1 MKLTTTKTNSKT
13 RHVSP
18 RMSLNQQQPPNPNLL
33 TTLTRLLW
41 GQSLPPQ
48 LLISTVRSTWSA
60 AWHLMMS
67 QLAPSDPTGR
77 ILHLYVGLPCPWAHQ
92 TLIVRAL
99 KGLEDAVPV
108 SVASPGLDGS
118 WEFRHR
124 DIPDGDRVVP
134 SLDNANGRK
143 TLREVYRLRRGG
155 YDGRSTVPMFWDV
168 ERKEVVCNESYD
180 IIELFNSGLNQLA
193 KNPDLDLSQPSL
205 KKKIED
211 WNRII
216 YPNVTNGVYSQQ
228 AYDSVVNELFS
239 TLDMVD
245 DHLGSFRFDLVYNV
259 LFKCTKRKLIEYPNL
274 HAYMRDIYQIP
285 KVAVTCNF
293 RAIMDGYYKIL
304 FPLNPSSI
312 RPVMPSGCEHEF
324 LSQPHNRASLSSV
337 DENVQALICKAALE
351 GFWWW
356 SILYPFRT
364 NVYSSSYDYN
374 REYQLGLETT
384 ILVKNYTEAMGLL
397 FNVYTIQAWLRVS
410 TGLLE
415 ISLFDLPYKDYWP
428 LYSVAGGVGTVIG
441 CAWFLLLGSRANQM
455 MKFAV
460 HILTTYLAVISVLC
474 FWGEQFFWGVA
485 FAVGAALQ
493 FLYIISIMDRLPFT
507 MWVLQ
512 GAVKMVWGLPEVMRV
527 ACTFMLVMLLW
538 LALWSFG
545 AAGVVASSMGDGG
558 RWLLLVNKFS
568 NTVHVIVSG
577 MVFLVLLHGGRE
589 AASMPSKPL
598 MKSLRYAMTTFGSI
612 CYGSLFTAA
621 IWTLRLIEFFRIR
634 GFRSKIGNNE
644 CLLCCVDFLFYL
656 VETLV
661 RFFNKYAYVQ
671 VESSVSAPTDG
682 QNSRG
687 LTMAQAPSDMV
698 WHLSHFHTKLAL
710 GKATEAL
717 PLPAF
722 SNWA

>member
-1 MKLTTTKTNSKT
+1 M
-13 RHVSP
+13 
-18 RMSLNQQQPPNPNLL
+18 
-33 TTLTRLLW
+33 
-41 GQSLPPQ
+41 GQSFPPQ

-60 AWHLMMS
+60 VWHLMMS

-77 ILHLYVGLPCPWAHQ
+77 YTRPTSQFCSTQFSRQKPGILHLYVGLSCPWAHR

-99 KGLEDAVPV
+99 KGLEDAVSV
-108 SVASPGLDGS
+108 SVTLLGLDGS

-134 SLDNANGRK
+134 GLDNANGRK

-155 YDGRSTVPMFWDV
+155 YDGRSAVPMLWDV

-193 KNPDLDLSQPSL
+193 KNPDLDLSSPSL

-216 YPNVTNGVYSQQ
+216 YPNVNNGVYRCGFAQSQQ

-239 TLDMVD
+239 ALDMVD
-245 DHLGSFRFDLVYNV
+245 DHLGSFRYLCGDVLTLADICLFTTLIRFDLVYNV
-259 LFKCTKRKLIEYPNL
+259 LFKCTKRKLIEYRSL

-285 KVAVTCNF
+285 KVAATCNF

-312 RPVMPSGCEHEF
+312 QPIMPSGCEHEF

-337 DENVQALICKAALE
+337 DENVQRPLK
-351 GFWWW
+351 
-356 SILYPFRT
+356 
-364 NVYSSSYDYN
+364 
-374 REYQLGLETT
+374 
-384 ILVKNYTEAMGLL
+384 KAMGLL

-410 TGLLE
+410 TGLQE
-415 ISLFDLPYKDYWP
+415 ISLFDLPCKDYWP

-441 CAWFLLLGSRANQM
+441 
-455 MKFAV
+455 
-460 HILTTYLAVISVLC
+460 VLC
-474 FWGEQFFWGVA
+474 FGGEQFFWGVA

-493 FLYIISIMDRLPFT
+493 FLYIISIMDRLPFI

-512 GAVKMVWGLPEVMRV
+512 GAVKMVWSLPEVMRV

-545 AAGVVASSMGDGG
+545 AVGVVASSMGDGG
-558 RWLLLVNKFS
+558 RWLLLVSEQVYFGRVQFS

-577 MVFLVLLHGGRE
+577 MVFLVLLHGDRE
-589 AASMPSKPL
+589 VASMPSKPL

-621 IWTLRLIEFFRIR
+621 IWTLRWKVR

-656 VETLV
+656 VETPV

-687 LTMAQAPSDMV
+687 LTMAQATSDM
-698 WHLSHFHTKLAL
+698 HRRAL

-722 SNWA
+722 SNWAWQMQSHSVVLKSTVVDIVIEF